1 MRLGKIGSSLLASAF
16 DAILTS
22 TLISEIGRQFLRNLL
37 SLQCIFL
44 LE

>member
-1 MRLGKIGSSLLASAF
+1 MRLGKIGSNLFASDF

-22 TLISEIGRQFLRNLL
+22 TLINEIGRQFFKK
-37 SLQCIFL
+37 SFIFIFL